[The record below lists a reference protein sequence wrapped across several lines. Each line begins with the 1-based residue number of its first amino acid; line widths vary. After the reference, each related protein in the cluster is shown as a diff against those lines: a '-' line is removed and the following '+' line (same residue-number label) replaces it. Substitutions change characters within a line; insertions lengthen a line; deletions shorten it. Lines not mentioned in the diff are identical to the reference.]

1 MKYRIA
7 VCLIALTSG
16 VFAPSI
22 AAQAPALQ
30 PGISVE
36 LVPTHNASPMPDAD
50 SDQAFIVAVTANG
63 AVYLGV
69 HSITLAE
76 LTEKTRSTPFR
87 RGHALYIK
95 ADARTPYA
103 TVLEV
108 LEATS
113 TGGLIPQVLL
123 TGPSA
128 SAGSGTITP
137 PQGLDVSLGSAL
149 PSGTVATVVELL
161 PSVEQRPVVRINND
175 QISWLELESTLRR
188 HFQKGDDKLVLL
200 RADVR
205 LSFSDIVH
213 AIDSCRAAGAK
224 VYLAEPGL

>member
-1 MKYRIA
+1 MKYGIA
-7 VCLIALTSG
+7 VCLIALASG
-16 VFAPSI
+16 IFAPSI
-22 AAQAPALQ
+22 AAQAAAMQ

-50 SDQAFIVAVTANG
+50 SADAFVVAVTANG
-63 AVYLGV
+63 SVYLGV
-69 HSITLAE
+69 TSITLAE

-108 LEATS
+108 LEATR

-123 TGPSA
+123 TGQSA
-128 SAGSGTITP
+128 STGSDTITP
-137 PQGLDVSLGSAL
+137 PQGLDVSLGSAF

-161 PSVEQRPVVRINND
+161 PSVEERPLLKINND

-188 HFQKGDDKLVLL
+188 HFEKGDDKLVLL

-205 LSFSDIVH
+205 LPFSDIVH

-224 VYLAEPGL
+224 IHLAEPRL

>member
-1 MKYRIA
+1 MKYAIA
-7 VCLIALTSG
+7 VCLVALTSG
-16 VFAPSI
+16 ICAPSI
-22 AAQAPALQ
+22 AAQAAAMQL
-30 PGISVE
+30 GISVD

-50 SDQAFIVAVTANG
+50 SEDAFIVAVTANG
-63 AVYLGV
+63 SVYLGV

-76 LTEKTRSTPFR
+76 LTEKIQSTPFR

-103 TVLEV
+103 TVLAV
-108 LEATS
+108 LEATR

-123 TGPSA
+123 TEQSA

-137 PQGLDVSLGSAL
+137 PQGLDVSLGSAF
-149 PSGTVATVVELL
+149 PAGTVATVVDLL
-161 PSVEQRPVVRINND
+161 PSVEQRPLVKINHD

-188 HFQKGDDKLVLL
+188 HFQKGDDQLVLL
-200 RADVR
+200 RADIRLPFFDVVR
-205 LSFSDIVH
+205 

-224 VYLAEPGL
+224 VYLAEPGR

>member
-1 MKYRIA
+1 MKYAIA
-7 VCLIALTSG
+7 VCLMALTSG
-16 VFAPSI
+16 IFAPSI
-22 AAQAPALQ
+22 AAQAAAMQ

-36 LVPTHNASPMPDAD
+36 LVPTHNASPRPEAD
-50 SDQAFIVAVTANG
+50 SDDAFIVAVTAKG
-63 AVYLGV
+63 SVYLGV
-69 HSITLAE
+69 NSITLAE

-108 LEATS
+108 LEATR

-123 TGPSA
+123 TGQSA
-128 SAGSGTITP
+128 SKASDTTTP
-137 PQGLDVSLGSAL
+137 PQGLDVSLGSAF
-149 PSGTVATVVELL
+149 PAGTVATVVQLL
-161 PSVEQRPVVRINND
+161 PSVEERALVQINHD
-175 QISWLELESTLRR
+175 QISWSELASTLQR

-205 LSFSDIVH
+205 LPFSDIVH

>member
-1 MKYRIA
+1 MKHGLE
-7 VCLIALTSG
+7 VCLIALSTAIF
-16 VFAPSI
+16 VPAI
-22 AAQAPALQ
+22 AAQAPAMRQ
-30 PGISVE
+30 GISVE
-36 LVPTHNASPMPDAD
+36 LVRTHNASPMPDAD
-50 SDQAFIVAVTANG
+50 GDDAFIVAVRANG
-63 AVYLGV
+63 SVYLGV
-69 HSITLAE
+69 NSITLPE

-108 LEATS
+108 LEATR

-123 TGPSA
+123 TSQSA
-128 SAGSGTITP
+128 SPESGAITP
-137 PQGLDVSLGSAL
+137 PQGLEVSLGAAF
-149 PSGTVATVVELL
+149 PSGTVATVVALL
-161 PSVEQRPVVRINND
+161 PSVEERPLVKINND
-175 QISWLELESTLRR
+175 QISWLELESTLVR

-205 LSFSDIVH
+205 LPFSEVVH

>member
-1 MKYRIA
+1 MKYGIE
-7 VCLIALTSG
+7 VCLIALSSG
-16 VFAPSI
+16 IFAPAI

-50 SDQAFIVAVTANG
+50 SDDALIVAITANG
-63 AVYLGV
+63 SVYLGV
-69 HSITLAE
+69 HPISLPE
-76 LTEKTRSTPFR
+76 LSAKIRSTPFR

-108 LEATS
+108 LEATR

-123 TGPSA
+123 TSQSA
-128 SAGSGTITP
+128 SPGSGSITP
-137 PQGLDVSLGSAL
+137 PQGFGVSLGSAF
-149 PSGTVATVVELL
+149 PSGTVATVVDLL
-161 PSVEQRPVVRINND
+161 PSVEERPVVKINND
-175 QISWLELESTLRR
+175 QISWSELESALRR
-188 HFQKGDDKLVLL
+188 HFHNGDDQLVLL

-205 LSFSDIVH
+205 LPFSPIVK
-213 AIDSCRAAGAK
+213 AMDSCRAAGGK
-224 VYLAEPGL
+224 VYLAEPRL